1 MKRDLKIDH
10 LTIEIGSSLRET
22 MSLIDQNTSRFCFV
36 MDREFLKGIVTDGD
50 IRRSLLNG
58 FNLDQQV
65 DEMMETNFFSLKK
78 GRFIIG
84 NTTSIKKL

>member
-10 LTIEIGSSLRET
+10 LTIQIGSSLRET
-22 MSLIDQNTSRFCFV
+22 ISLIDQNMSGFCFV

-58 FNLDQQV
+58 FNLDQKV
-65 DEMMETNFFSLKK
+65 DEMMETNFSFEKR
-78 GRFIIG
+78 RFIIG
-84 NTTSIKKL
+84 NTTSIKEL

>member
-22 MSLIDQNTSRFCFV
+22 MSLIDQNTSGFAFV

-65 DEMMETNFFSLKK
+65 DEMMETNFFFKK